1 MYFHGDVPDEF
12 RSFVARRGQLL
23 RLVSLS
29 DVAGSNRSRQTK
41 HLAILNVTQSAF
53 GNREYVAK
61 FQSRAA
67 CPARCLRKLFS
78 NRSNSLFSVQP
89 VTECGEAAARD
100 AGDHVHLVEQPG
112 LPAAADRVS
121 AML

>member
-1 MYFHGDVPDEF
+1 VVPDEF

-61 FQSRAA
+61 FQSREAKEGG
-67 CPARCLRKLFS
+67 PMQR
-78 NRSNSLFSVQP
+78 VQN
-89 VTECGEAAARD
+89 
-100 AGDHVHLVEQPG
+100 
-112 LPAAADRVS
+112 AADQHALHVALEKAVLEQIKQPFFRTARNPVR
-121 AML
+121 